1 MLLGYYENFPET
13 IHGIVRFTH
22 NLPYQKVQQVMLS
35 TFHQLN
41 KEIYELNAITR
52 FVSTHNCQ
60 TSFEF
65 GVAEGAVFNYLDKE
79 ELDRFHR
86 RLAKNPMSTI
96 DVFCVVRYHI
106 VNKKKRTPLRFDYH
120 VLRFTFDK
128 NNVGLQILHERG
140 TQRIPL
146 EGLVKFITKR
156 INEGL
161 LKSGQ
166 ESLCLKYVR
175 TLF

>member
-1 MLLGYYENFPET
+1 MLHKVSARVQT
-13 IHGIVRFTH
+13 DKIVRISDIIQRSF
-22 NLPYQKVQQVMLS
+22 
-35 TFHQLN
+35 
-41 KEIYELNAITR
+41 
-52 FVSTHNCQ
+52 
-60 TSFEF
+60 FEF
-65 GVAEGAVFNYLDKE
+65 GVAEGAIFNYLDKE

-96 DVFCVVRYHI
+96 DVFCVVRYHL

-128 NNVGLQILHERG
+128 NNIGLQILHDRG

-156 INEGL
+156 I
-161 LKSGQ
+161 
-166 ESLCLKYVR
+166 R
-175 TLF
+175 TCRFRANNR